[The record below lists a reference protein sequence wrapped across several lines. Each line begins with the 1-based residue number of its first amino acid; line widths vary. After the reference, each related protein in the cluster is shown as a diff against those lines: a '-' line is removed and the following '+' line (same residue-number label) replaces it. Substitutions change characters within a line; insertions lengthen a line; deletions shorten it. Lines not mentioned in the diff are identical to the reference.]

1 MGKGQGHEK
10 EGRGGV
16 DEEVLLEACVV
27 GHHHLSMKPLVK
39 TEEDISGEAVS
50 FPVTTS
56 LDQERISTKTIKVC
70 ASSSPEGVAT
80 IAVGLETSSI

>member
-39 TEEDISGEAVS
+39 TEEDISGKAVI
-50 FPVTTS
+50 
-56 LDQERISTKTIKVC
+56 Q
-70 ASSSPEGVAT
+70 SPLAWIRRGSAPR
-80 IAVGLETSSI
+80 L